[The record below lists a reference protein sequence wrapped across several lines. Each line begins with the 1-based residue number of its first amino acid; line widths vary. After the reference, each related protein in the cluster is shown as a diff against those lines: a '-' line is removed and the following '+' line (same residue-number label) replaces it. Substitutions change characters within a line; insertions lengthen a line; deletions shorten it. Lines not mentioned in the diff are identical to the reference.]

1 MGVAYR
7 KSSRVALLLPTL
19 TGGGAER
26 VTINLIE
33 GLRELVDNIDLVLF
47 TAEGELGSAVP
58 DDVET
63 IDLRCR
69 RAARAPMRLADYL
82 RDKRPDVLIS
92 ALGHTNLV
100 ALLAR
105 ALARAP
111 TKLVITEHGTLNRA
125 ARGYKERAYRLLA
138 RAFYPRAD
146 AVVAVSEGVASSLS
160 KGIGLARER
169 IIVVANPVLTS
180 QFRESLGF
188 PVHDEWYGVNRP
200 PVILGVGRLVPE
212 KDFPT
217 LLRAFARVRETS
229 DANLLILGDGPER
242 GNLEALTGEL
252 GLADAVRLPG
262 FVDHTGPYMA
272 GAGVFVLSSISE
284 GLPTV
289 LIEALATGVPVVATD
304 CESGPREIL
313 RGGALGKLVPVSEP
327 DTLASAILEA
337 IASPT
342 SPVAADL
349 SQYTPLAAAELY
361 LEAAGLHG

>member
-1 MGVAYR
+1 MT
-7 KSSRVALLLPTL
+7 LLLPTL

-26 VTINLIE
+26 VTLNLIE
-33 GLRELVDNIDLVLF
+33 GLREFVGNIDLVLF

-58 DDVET
+58 DDVEV

-69 RAARAPMRLADYL
+69 RAVRAPIRLANYL
-82 RDKRPDVLIS
+82 RDRQPDVLIA

-105 ALARAP
+105 AFSGAP
-111 TKLVITEHGTLNRA
+111 TKLVITEHGTLHRA

-146 AVVAVSEGVASSLS
+146 AIVAVSEGVADSLS
-160 KGIGLARER
+160 KGVGLARER
-169 IIVVANPVLTS
+169 IAVVPNPVLTS
-180 QFRESLGF
+180 RFRDSLGF

-217 LLRAFARVRETS
+217 LLRAFVRVRETS

-242 GNLEALTGEL
+242 GNLEALVGEL
-252 GLADAVRLPG
+252 GLAEAVRLPG
-262 FVDHTGPYMA
+262 FVVHTGPYMA
-272 GAGVFVLSSISE
+272 GAGAFVLSSISE

-289 LIEALATGVPVVATD
+289 LIEALAAGVPVVATD

-313 RGGALGKLVPVSEP
+313 RGGALGRLVPVGEP
-327 DTLASAILEA
+327 DAMASAILEA

-342 SPVAADL
+342 TPAAAYL
-349 SQYTPLAAAELY
+349 SQYAPLTAAKRY
-361 LEAAGLHG
+361 LEAAGFHG